1 MIVVICLFSL
11 LLMAVIGVSAS
22 LILASCALNLPL
34 GIGVLGQCGPT
45 AAISASASQEDLD
58 RIAILTSDIGA
69 LERQIA
75 GLQCTA
81 TPPALPTKPDAV
93 EAPEPPL
100 LAVEPAPEP
109 VAEPEA
115 KPVAEP
121 EPEANPPAPPAEDLT
136 QEDFGRGD
144 IAVLKGCWELDSAYQ
159 IEDEQSGQITVF
171 NRWSLCF
178 DESGQGVERMR
189 ATTGETCVGPV
200 TGKFIGGR
208 LSITEPANLPCS
220 NGIEIFQRNLDCNLD
235 AQGRANCAVRQPQVD
250 STATARLR
258 RANGDN

>member
-11 LLMAVIGVSAS
+11 LLIAVIGVSAS
-22 LILASCALNLPL
+22 LVLASCALNLPL

-81 TPPALPTKPDAV
+81 TPPVLPTKPAVV
-93 EAPEPPL
+93 EAPEPPEPT
-100 LAVEPAPEP
+100 VEPAPEP
-109 VAEPEA
+109 E
-115 KPVAEP
+115 AEP
-121 EPEANPPAPPAEDLT
+121 EPEATPPAPPAEDLT

-144 IAVLKGCWELDSAYQ
+144 VAVLKGCWELDSAYQ
-159 IEDEQSGQITVF
+159 IEDEQSGEITVF

-200 TGKFIGGR
+200 TGKFIEGR

-220 NGIEIFQRNLDCNLD
+220 TGIEIFQRNLDCNLD
-235 AQGRANCAVRQPQVD
+235 AQGRANCAVRQPQVG